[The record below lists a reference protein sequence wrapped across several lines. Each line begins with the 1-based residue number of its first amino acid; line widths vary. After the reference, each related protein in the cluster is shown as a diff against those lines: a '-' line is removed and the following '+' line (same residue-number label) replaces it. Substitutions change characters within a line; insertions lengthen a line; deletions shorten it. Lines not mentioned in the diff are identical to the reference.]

1 MMKFI
6 KNKIKK
12 DDFLTINE
20 DNVMFITNPG
30 RMGDEDGA
38 TFIVK
43 EEDNYIIY
51 RLDNWMYRS
60 SDFKE
65 REHVSL
71 EEALKHFPKWKEV
84 WNNNDI
90 KDKYIYLYMGFGNGL
105 AVDNKIF
112 QEFKPYLY
120 KRVEKYL
127 EKKEDKESMQYAAVF
142 DTWEQAFLDMVKCK

>member
-1 MMKFI
+1 MEFI

-12 DDFLTINE
+12 DDFLKINE

-30 RMGDEDGA
+30 RMGDEDGS

-43 EEDNYIIY
+43 EDDKYIIY

-60 SDFKE
+60 RDFKE
-65 REHVSL
+65 SEHVSL

-84 WNNNDI
+84 WNNKDI
-90 KDKYIYLYMGFGNGL
+90 KDKYTYLYMGFGNGL
-105 AVDNKIF
+105 AVDNRIF
-112 QEFKPYLY
+112 QEFKPYLD

-127 EKKEDKESMQYAAVF
+127 DKKEDKESMQYAAVF
-142 DTWEQAFLDMVKCK
+142 DTWQQAFIDMINNK